1 MYNWFSYLYIFNGS
15 TIQNTITSTFLH
27 MQLVWFWVD
36 RLSSKTWV
44 QLVMITSTTICQ
56 KKKEKKSA
64 PSKCQP
70 HTVVSYCQ
78 LYSSV
83 LSVPVLKSHLQCS
96 LCCQCQ
102 YSKANH
108 NVVCVVSASTQKP
121 TTRFSAVVPV
131 LKCQPQCSCAQC
143 QYLKANHTTTLCCN
157 SHLKSWPQFVCVC
170 VCVWSTSFCCGRCT

>member
-36 RLSSKTWV
+36 RLFSKTRA

-56 KKKEKKSA
+56 KKKKEKNLLLQSA
-64 PSKCQP
+64 N
-70 HTVVSYCQ
+70 HTQSFHIVNCTHQ
-78 LYSSV
+78 
-83 LSVPVLKSHLQCS
+83 
-96 LCCQCQ
+96 CCQCQ

-108 NVVCVVSASTQKP
+108 NVLCVVSASTQKP

-131 LKCQPQCSCAQC
+131 LKCQPQCSCAQR
-143 QYLKANHTTTLCCN
+143 QYLKANHITTLCCQCSN
-157 SHLKSWPQFVCVC
+157 SHLKSWPQFVC

>member
-36 RLSSKTWV
+36 RLFSKTWV

-56 KKKEKKSA
+56 KKKKEKKICSFKVPTTHSRFILSIVLISA
-64 PSKCQP
+64 
-70 HTVVSYCQ
+70 
-78 LYSSV
+78 
-83 LSVPVLKSHLQCS
+83 
-96 LCCQCQ
+96 
-102 YSKANH
+102 
-108 NVVCVVSASTQKP
+108 VSASTQKP

-131 LKCQPQCSCAQC
+131 LKCQPQCSCAQR
-143 QYLKANHTTTLCCN
+143 QYLKANHITTLCCQCSN
-157 SHLKSWPQFVCVC
+157 SHLKSWPQFVC